1 MARDL
6 SSHDIELLKKLAPEC
21 EDIICS
27 GSGSHYRSILPPVAN
42 HFSSDETD
50 FKRRLEE
57 LNDADLS
64 YLIDLIRD
72 GSESLGCIPPAFV
85 KAFVLMV
92 AERVDF
98 DTANELILIYTEEGS
113 CDDRA

>member
-21 EDIICS
+21 EGIICS
-27 GSGSHYRSILPPVAN
+27 GSGSHYRSVLPPLAN
-42 HFSSDETD
+42 HFASDEDD
-50 FKRRLEE
+50 FKRRLE
-57 LNDADLS
+57 LLDDADIS
-64 YLIDLIRD
+64 YLLDLIRD

-85 KAFVLMV
+85 RAFVLMV

-98 DTANELILIYTEEGS
+98 DTANELILIYSEEDS
-113 CDDRA
+113 CEDRI